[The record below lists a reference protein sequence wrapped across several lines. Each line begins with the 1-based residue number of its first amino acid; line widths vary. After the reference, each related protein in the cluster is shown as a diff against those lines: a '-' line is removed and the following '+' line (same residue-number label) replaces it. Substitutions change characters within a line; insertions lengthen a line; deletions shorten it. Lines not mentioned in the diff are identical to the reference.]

1 MLSER
6 NESRAYGERRERLIS
21 NLDLNGERRRGS
33 CRAMLL
39 VGSRGN
45 KHRNPEAIVSP
56 FFLVNIC
63 RKVRFI
69 SHKSFETI
77 IS

>member
-1 MLSER
+1 MASGGGAAAEQ
-6 NESRAYGERRERLIS
+6 Y
-21 NLDLNGERRRGS
+21 
-33 CRAMLL
+33 CWL
-39 VGSRGN
+39 VRVETN
-45 KHRNPEAIVSP
+45 RNPEAIVSP

-63 RKVRFI
+63 RKERFI